1 MSWSIGKA
9 VLVGL
14 LVTVALGAGAAVA
27 QPDPPDE
34 FWAEVIDNDVKI
46 THNNAFYNC
55 GIAGVEFE
63 LTDEEPGAIAVT
75 ETAIEG
81 EPMDCY
87 CHFIASFW
95 LWNIEPGD
103 WIVRLTYLEWPVVEW
118 VTVDIPFTIEGTQ
131 PADPLQ
137 IGEFE
142 KSDCLEFPTSVPD
155 DLRVPLVWSAMKA
168 LYR

>member
-14 LVTVALGAGAAVA
+14 VVTVALGAGAAVA

-34 FWAEVIDNDVKI
+34 FWADVIGNDVKI
-46 THNNAFYNC
+46 THCNAFYNC
-55 GIAGVEFE
+55 GIEAVEFE
-63 LTDEEPGAIAVT
+63 VTGEEPGAIAVT

-95 LWNIEPGD
+95 LRNIEPGD
-103 WIVRLTYLEWPVVEW
+103 WIVHLTYLEWPVVEW
-118 VTVDIPFTIEGTQ
+118 VTVDIPFTVEGTQ
-131 PADPLQ
+131 PEDPLQ

-155 DLRVPLVWSAMKA
+155 DLRVPMVWSTIKA